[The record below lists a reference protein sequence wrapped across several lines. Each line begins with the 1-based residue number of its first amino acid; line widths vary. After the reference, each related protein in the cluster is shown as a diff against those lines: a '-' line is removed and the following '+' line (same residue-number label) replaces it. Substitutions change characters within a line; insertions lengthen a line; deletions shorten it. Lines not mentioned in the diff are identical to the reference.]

1 MLLNRVIIRRV
12 NCEKDGE
19 LLVVFFHEKHH
30 GNGNL
35 CLGHRRI
42 GSTYD
47 CEQSNQALPMHEDEL
62 NYNSTRKMGYMNQ
75 AETKYNLCS
84 EQEASMNL
92 AAILDP

>member
-1 MLLNRVIIRRV
+1 
-12 NCEKDGE
+12 
-19 LLVVFFHEKHH
+19 
-30 GNGNL
+30 
-35 CLGHRRI
+35 
-42 GSTYD
+42 
-47 CEQSNQALPMHEDEL
+47 MHEDEL